1 MTDWNFIWETWKE
14 AVPTTLYM
22 VVVAMLLAGVVGLLI
37 GLLLY
42 ATRPGNLLQNRLVFN
57 VLNVIMNIV
66 RPIPFIIFIA
76 LMQTPAKWLIG
87 ESIGPTVAIV
97 PMVAMGGVLFGRLI
111 EQNLVAV
118 DPGVVEAARS
128 MGAGRWRVLFG
139 IVMPEALGPLIL
151 AYTFLFI
158 AVVDMSAVAGGTI
171 GAGGLGD
178 FAMTYGYQTSDTAVE
193 LVAVI
198 TIIVLVQLAQLLGN
212 WLARKVMRR

>member
-1 MTDWNFIWETWKE
+1 MTDWSFIWDQWGVSIQ
-14 AVPTTLYM
+14 ATLYM
-22 VVVAMLLAGVVGLLI
+22 VVVAMLLSGIIGLVI

-42 ATRPGNLLQNRLVFN
+42 ATRPGNLLQNRVVFN
-57 VLNVIMNIV
+57 ILNVIINII
-66 RPIPFIIFIA
+66 RPIPFIIFIT
-76 LMQTPAKWLIG
+76 LMQPTAQALIG
-87 ESIGPTVAIV
+87 ETIGATAAIV
-97 PMVAMGGVLFGRLI
+97 PMVAMGGVVFGRLI

-139 IVMPEALGPLIL
+139 VVVPEALGPLIL

-158 AVVDMSAVAGGTI
+158 GVVDMSAVAGGSI

-178 FAMTYGYQTSDTAVE
+178 FAITYGYQTSDYAVT

-198 TIIVLVQLAQLLGN
+198 TIIVLVQLAQMLGN
-212 WLARKVMRR
+212 WLAKRVMRR